1 MAIAAFL
8 TCESYTLAEDR
19 QLKSGS
25 RHQTTMDSLVYS
37 DARVRK
43 DLCQFQYVVPDSLES

>member
-8 TCESYTLAEDR
+8 TCESYTLAEGR

-25 RHQTTMDSLVYS
+25 RHQTTMDSLAYS
-37 DARVRK
+37 DSRVRK
-43 DLCQFQYVVPDSLES
+43 DLR